1 MCWWSVYLVKSQ
13 RELKDQPN
21 FDVRF
26 TKLSVSR
33 DSFKSNIAKQ
43 ETKTTTEITT
53 PLPLIFKTTY
63 QLKFV
68 FNDPFCITNINELK
82 LVPTT
87 KPILSFSAIEIL
99 LEPLQINER

>member
-1 MCWWSVYLVKSQ
+1 M
-13 RELKDQPN
+13 
-21 FDVRF
+21 
-26 TKLSVSR
+26 SR

-99 LEPLQINER
+99 LEPLQINEKLRFVFFRLHDKEVLSVRQYAADYE